1 MSMSVERETAG
12 LHPAEERAS
21 LWGRF
26 LQDYMMEIAQ
36 TSALAGALILVG
48 TGITAWLLAGYPS
61 YSEAGGFAKAAVWVV
76 WLAVFGITTAF
87 KWRVM
92 LSSAEAK
99 GYSLEELYGSIVREY
114 LPVGGA
120 IALLGVA
127 MTVAICRLDH
137 AEYLLG
143 LWLMAWGCAA
153 IAMGVQWTLRAIL
166 AIGVALVAL
175 GFFQV
180 LLWPSHVLLT
190 LGMLGLFWLAAGAY
204 FWYAA

>member
-1 MSMSVERETAG
+1 MSVERETAG

-26 LQDYMMEIAQ
+26 FQDNMMAVAQ
-36 TSALAGALILVG
+36 TSALGGALVLVG
-48 TGITAWLLAGYPS
+48 TGITAWLLSGSPS
-61 YSEAGGFAKAAVWVV
+61 YSQAGGFAKAAVWVV

-92 LSSAEAK
+92 LSSAKAK

-153 IAMGVQWTLRAIL
+153 IVMGVHWTLRPVL
-166 AIGVALVAL
+166 VFGVPLVAL

-190 LGMLGLFWLAAGAY
+190 LCMLGFFLLAVGAY